1 MSTATQS
8 PPSSRLA
15 LMGTDHPSGPSL
27 EYDVLFIAME
37 RAASGREEQQYGQTV
52 IDAEPPQWTA
62 VQKLATDLLQRTHD
76 LRIGVYLAESVI
88 ESEGLTGFTECLE
101 RLATWLRHEW
111 DTVHP
116 QLDAEDGFDPTLRV
130 NTLTRLTDSQRVLQR
145 LRTVLLTD
153 VRGLGTVTLGDL
165 IAVAEMNA
173 ADDSVKATEAT
184 LSGGPTEPL
193 ITAATSLRNAMTAVT
208 RLDQAICE
216 RVGVAKSV
224 EFGPLIRILKMPL
237 SVLADRLE
245 RRGIRLDLVSSVDV
259 QPANPCLTEASPSEA
274 TTLSASITNTDPTAA
289 DKPSDFKP
297 LTTAVSPRDWQISSR
312 DDVTT
317 ALDRLCGYFAQYE
330 PSSPIP
336 LLLARAKRLVPM
348 TFLEILQELGPDVL
362 TQAQRL
368 QGEPR

>member
-1 MSTATQS
+1 MSTATLL
-8 PPSSRLA
+8 PLASRLA
-15 LMGTDHPSGPSL
+15 QTDADHPSGPSL

-52 IDAEPPQWTA
+52 IEAEPPQWTA

-88 ESEGLTGFTECLE
+88 ETEGLSGFTECLE
-101 RLATWLRHEW
+101 RLASWLQQEW
-111 DTVHP
+111 ETVHP
-116 QLDAEDGFDPTLRV
+116 QLDADDSFDPTLRV

-153 VRGLGTVTLGDL
+153 VRGLGTVTIGDL
-165 IAVAEMNA
+165 IAVAEMNST
-173 ADDSVKATEAT
+173 DDSIKTTEAT

-193 ITAATSLRNAMTAVT
+193 ITAATSLRNAMAAVT

-224 EFGPLIRILKMPL
+224 EFAPLIRILKTPL

-245 RRGIRLDLVSSVDV
+245 RRGIRLDNVPKVEAPSAHSRL
-259 QPANPCLTEASPSEA
+259 PEASLGEVSLSHEP
-274 TTLSASITNTDPTAA
+274 TTEDDSSAV
-289 DKPSDFKP
+289 DKPTEFKP
-297 LTTAVSPRDWQISSR
+297 LMTAVTPRDWQIASR

-368 QGEPR
+368 QGEAR